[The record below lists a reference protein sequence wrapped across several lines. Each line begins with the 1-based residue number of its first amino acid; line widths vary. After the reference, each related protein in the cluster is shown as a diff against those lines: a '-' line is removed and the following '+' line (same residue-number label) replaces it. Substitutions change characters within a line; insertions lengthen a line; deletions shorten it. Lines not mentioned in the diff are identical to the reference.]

1 MTAGAGLAPRLEHP
15 CWRTIA
21 SMLTG
26 NHREKGRMLMA
37 TNASQSQHSTIT
49 VGKIIKEVLRYAVLI
64 FLALLFIIPFY
75 LIIRNGLAT
84 EPEIT
89 SPNWTFFPSTLHF
102 ENISE
107 LLSDTEVPFLSGVEN
122 SAIISILQTAGQ
134 ILICA
139 LAGYGLARIPYRW
152 SNVVFY
158 AILLTLMI
166 PFAVI
171 FVPVYVIVSYLGW
184 VSTLQGL
191 VIPGLFSGFTTFLF
205 RQFFL
210 SFPKE
215 LEEAGRVDGLGYW
228 GIFWRVVVP
237 NSWGIIS
244 ALSVITFIASWNAFL
259 WPLVVGQDA
268 SAWTVQVVL
277 SNFLNAQVLN
287 LHELFIG
294 AALAIL
300 PLVIVFF
307 ILQRYIVE
315 GYKQSGLKG

>member
-1 MTAGAGLAPRLEHP
+1 
-15 CWRTIA
+15 
-21 SMLTG
+21 
-26 NHREKGRMLMA
+26 MA
-37 TNASQSQHSTIT
+37 RSVSRPTQSQPTPGPSAWAIIST
-49 VGKIIKEVLRYAVLI
+49 VLCYVLLIILT
-64 FLALLFIIPFY
+64 LLFLTPFY
-75 LIIRNGLAT
+75 LIIRNGLAS
-84 EPEIT
+84 ESEIT

-102 ENISE
+102 ENIQE
-107 LLSDTEVPFLSGVEN
+107 LFKDTEVPFLDGMIN
-122 SAIISILQTAGQ
+122 STIIAVLQTIGQ
-134 ILICA
+134 ILVSA
-139 LAGYGLARIPYRW
+139 LAGYGLARIPYRRA
-152 SNVVFY
+152 NQVFF
-158 AILLTLMI
+158 AILVTLMI
-166 PFAVI
+166 PSAVI
-171 FVPVYVIVSYLGW
+171 FVPTYVIVSYLGW

-191 VIPGLFSGFTTFLF
+191 VVPGIFSGFTTFLF

-210 SFPKE
+210 GFPRE

-228 GIFWRVVVP
+228 GVFWRVVVP
-237 NSWGIIS
+237 NSYGIIA

-294 AALAIL
+294 SAIAIL

-307 ILQRYIVE
+307 FLQRYIVE

>member
-1 MTAGAGLAPRLEHP
+1 
-15 CWRTIA
+15 
-21 SMLTG
+21 
-26 NHREKGRMLMA
+26 MA
-37 TNASQSQHSTIT
+37 TLVSQSTQSPRSPRQAAGTT
-49 VGKIIKEVLRYAVLI
+49 VSVVLCY
-64 FLALLFIIPFY
+64 ALLIILAILFLIPFY
-75 LIIRNGLAT
+75 LIVRNGLAA
-84 EPEIT
+84 EREIT
-89 SPNWTFFPSTLHF
+89 SPNWTFFPSALHF
-102 ENISE
+102 ENIQE
-107 LLSDTEVPFLSGVEN
+107 LFSDPEVPFLDGLIN
-122 SAIISILQTAGQ
+122 SAIISVLQTAGQ
-134 ILICA
+134 ILLAA

-152 SNVVFY
+152 ANTVFF

-191 VIPGLFSGFTTFLF
+191 VVPGIFSGFTTFLF

-210 SFPKE
+210 GFPHE

-228 GIFWRVVVP
+228 GTFWRIVVP
-237 NSWGIIS
+237 NSYGIIA
-244 ALSVITFIASWNAFL
+244 ALSVITFIGSWNAFL
-259 WPLVVGQDA
+259 WPLVIGQDA

-294 AALAIL
+294 ATIGIL
-300 PLVIVFF
+300 PLVIIFF
-307 ILQRYIVE
+307 FLQRYIVE

>member
-1 MTAGAGLAPRLEHP
+1 
-15 CWRTIA
+15 
-21 SMLTG
+21 
-26 NHREKGRMLMA
+26 MA
-37 TNASQSQHSTIT
+37 RSVSRPTQSPNASGSSAWTVIST
-49 VGKIIKEVLRYAVLI
+49 VLSYALLII
-64 FLALLFIIPFY
+64 LALLFLIPFY
-75 LIIRNGLAT
+75 LIVRNGLAS
-84 EPEIT
+84 ESEIT

-102 ENISE
+102 ENIQE
-107 LLSDTEVPFLSGVEN
+107 LFNDTEVPFLDGMIN
-122 SAIISILQTAGQ
+122 STIIAVLQTIGQ
-134 ILICA
+134 ILISA

-152 SNVVFY
+152 ANQLFF
-158 AILLTLMI
+158 AILVTLMI
-166 PFAVI
+166 PSAVI
-171 FVPVYVIVSYLGW
+171 FVPTYVIVSYLGW

-191 VIPGLFSGFTTFLF
+191 VVPGIFSGFTTFLF

-210 SFPKE
+210 GFPRE

-228 GIFWRVVVP
+228 GVFWRVVVP
-237 NSWGIIS
+237 NSYGIIA

-294 AALAIL
+294 AAIAIL

-307 ILQRYIVE
+307 FLQRYIVE